1 MREAFLA
8 ILSHMPDGVVVP
20 FARSQALKSVGEGKE
35 IVSGS
40 FVVTLEAVAMGVDG
54 AALVLSLVL
63 RRAIAV
69 AGGEV

>member
-1 MREAFLA
+1 
-8 ILSHMPDGVVVP
+8 MPDGVVVP

-40 FVVTLEAVAMGVDG
+40 FVVTLAAGVDFEAVAMGVDG